1 MKHSQSTGLII
12 SMKNLF
18 SLFLLLISFFSL
30 APASAQDIN
39 LGLQFV
45 AGGFSIPLLVTHA
58 GDGSDRLFVVQQRG
72 RIRIL
77 DANRNLLGTDFLNL
91 GSTGLDRVSRS
102 GSERGLLGL
111 AFHPNYAQ
119 NGRFFVNYTL
129 RSTNPSLDGDTIIA
143 EYQVSPSD
151 PNVALPTEKIILGPI
166 DQPESNHNGGHLAFG
181 PDGYLYIALGD
192 GGGGGDPYNNGQNK
206 NSLLGKLLRIDV
218 DSPPQAYAIP
228 PDNPF
233 AGAIPGA
240 DEIYAYGLRNP
251 WRFCFDRLDG
261 RLFCGDVGQDTYE
274 EIDLIQKG
282 DNLGWRIMEG
292 MHCFPDYVA
301 CATAG
306 LVYPINEYGR
316 DLGIS
321 VTGGY
326 VYRGSSYP
334 SMYGKYLFG
343 DFESGRIWALEET
356 SPGTWDRTELLD
368 SNYLIS
374 SFGEDEAGEVYLVGY
389 GNGVVYQLIDNAPLP
404 TRTPTPTA
412 TVTRTPVPT
421 PTETPLPTVTATPT
435 SPPSSGVSNWKV
447 Y

>member
-1 MKHSQSTGLII
+1 
-12 SMKNLF
+12 MKNLF

-30 APASAQDIN
+30 APASAQDIS

-111 AFHPNYAQ
+111 AFHPDYAQ

-129 RSTNPSLDGDTIIA
+129 RSTNPNLDGDTIIA

-206 NSLLGKLLRIDV
+206 NSLL
-218 DSPPQAYAIP
+218 
-228 PDNPF
+228 
-233 AGAIPGA
+233 
-240 DEIYAYGLRNP
+240 
-251 WRFCFDRLDG
+251 
-261 RLFCGDVGQDTYE
+261 
-274 EIDLIQKG
+274 
-282 DNLGWRIMEG
+282 
-292 MHCFPDYVA
+292 
-301 CATAG
+301 
-306 LVYPINEYGR
+306 
-316 DLGIS
+316 
-321 VTGGY
+321 
-326 VYRGSSYP
+326 
-334 SMYGKYLFG
+334 
-343 DFESGRIWALEET
+343 
-356 SPGTWDRTELLD
+356 
-368 SNYLIS
+368 
-374 SFGEDEAGEVYLVGY
+374 
-389 GNGVVYQLIDNAPLP
+389 
-404 TRTPTPTA
+404 
-412 TVTRTPVPT
+412 
-421 PTETPLPTVTATPT
+421 
-435 SPPSSGVSNWKV
+435 
-447 Y
+447 

>member
-1 MKHSQSTGLII
+1 
-12 SMKNLF
+12 
-18 SLFLLLISFFSL
+18 
-30 APASAQDIN
+30 
-39 LGLQFV
+39 
-45 AGGFSIPLLVTHA
+45 
-58 GDGSDRLFVVQQRG
+58 
-72 RIRIL
+72 
-77 DANRNLLGTDFLNL
+77 
-91 GSTGLDRVSRS
+91 
-102 GSERGLLGL
+102 
-111 AFHPNYAQ
+111 
-119 NGRFFVNYTL
+119 
-129 RSTNPSLDGDTIIA
+129 
-143 EYQVSPSD
+143 
-151 PNVALPTEKIILGPI
+151 
-166 DQPESNHNGGHLAFG
+166 
-181 PDGYLYIALGD
+181 
-192 GGGGGDPYNNGQNK
+192 
-206 NSLLGKLLRIDV
+206 
-218 DSPPQAYAIP
+218 
-228 PDNPF
+228 
-233 AGAIPGA
+233 
-240 DEIYAYGLRNP
+240 
-251 WRFCFDRLDG
+251 
-261 RLFCGDVGQDTYE
+261 
-274 EIDLIQKG
+274 
-282 DNLGWRIMEG
+282 

-404 TRTPTPTA
+404 TRTPTPTV
-412 TVTRTPVPT
+412 TLTRTPVPT